1 MTLMKH
7 DKNQVLQI
15 SKGFSLIELIVI
27 MTLLGILAALA
38 STRIKDISVNVR
50 VSAATNQIT
59 SDIELI
65 KETALAKHEN
75 MSITYNQEQNNYIIR
90 KNGSVMTD
98 YPGSDSGII
107 NLSEGMFSGVDI
119 TQVSINGSNVINFD
133 KWGNVRSAYH
143 WDKPEE
149 WLEMRREIKN
159 LVAEEVEPREY
170 VEKKQ
175 EMKESLRKLEDAQ
188 QSPAETEDLSPAAS
202 ATP

>member
-7 DKNQVLQI
+7 YKNQVLQI

-65 KETALAKHEN
+65 KETALANHEN
-75 MSITYNQEQNNYIIR
+75 MSITYNLEQNNYTIR
-90 KNGSVMTD
+90 KNGSIMTD

-119 TQVSINGSNVINFD
+119 TQVNINGSNVINFD
-133 KWGNVRSAYH
+133 KWGNVLNNGTITLNQNHIISIN
-143 WDKPEE
+143 K
-149 WLEMRREIKN
+149 LTGFTEISI
-159 LVAEEVEPREY
+159 
-170 VEKKQ
+170 Q
-175 EMKESLRKLEDAQ
+175 
-188 QSPAETEDLSPAAS
+188 
-202 ATP
+202 

>member
-75 MSITYNQEQNNYIIR
+75 MSITYNLEQNNYIIR

-119 TQVSINGSNVINFD
+119 TQVNINGSNVINFD
-133 KWGNVRSAYH
+133 KWGNVLNNGTITLNQNHIISVN
-143 WDKPEE
+143 K
-149 WLEMRREIKN
+149 LTGFTEISI
-159 LVAEEVEPREY
+159 
-170 VEKKQ
+170 Q
-175 EMKESLRKLEDAQ
+175 
-188 QSPAETEDLSPAAS
+188 
-202 ATP
+202 

>member
-38 STRIKDISVNVR
+38 SIRIKDISVNVR

-75 MSITYNQEQNNYIIR
+75 MSITYNQEQNNYTIR

-98 YPGSDSGII
+98 YPGSDSGIM

-119 TQVSINGSNVINFD
+119 TQVNINGSNVINID
-133 KWGNVRSAYH
+133 KWGNVLNNGTITLNQNHIISVS
-143 WDKPEE
+143 K
-149 WLEMRREIKN
+149 LTGFTEISI
-159 LVAEEVEPREY
+159 
-170 VEKKQ
+170 Q
-175 EMKESLRKLEDAQ
+175 
-188 QSPAETEDLSPAAS
+188 
-202 ATP
+202 

>member
-65 KETALAKHEN
+65 KETALANHEN
-75 MSITYNQEQNNYIIR
+75 MSITYNLEQNNYTIR
-90 KNGSVMTD
+90 KNGSIMTD

-119 TQVSINGSNVINFD
+119 TQVNINGSNVINFD
-133 KWGNVRSAYH
+133 KWGNVLNNGTITLNQNHIISVN
-143 WDKPEE
+143 K
-149 WLEMRREIKN
+149 LTGFTEISI
-159 LVAEEVEPREY
+159 
-170 VEKKQ
+170 Q
-175 EMKESLRKLEDAQ
+175 
-188 QSPAETEDLSPAAS
+188 
-202 ATP
+202 

>member
-7 DKNQVLQI
+7 YKNQVLQI

-65 KETALAKHEN
+65 KETALANHEN
-75 MSITYNQEQNNYIIR
+75 MSITYNLEQNNYTIR
-90 KNGSVMTD
+90 KNGSIMTD
-98 YPGSDSGII
+98 YPGSDSGVI

-119 TQVSINGSNVINFD
+119 TQVNINGSNVINFD
-133 KWGNVRSAYH
+133 KWGNVLNNGTITLNQNHIISVN
-143 WDKPEE
+143 K
-149 WLEMRREIKN
+149 LTGFTEISI
-159 LVAEEVEPREY
+159 
-170 VEKKQ
+170 Q
-175 EMKESLRKLEDAQ
+175 
-188 QSPAETEDLSPAAS
+188 
-202 ATP
+202 

>member
-1 MTLMKH
+1 MKH

-75 MSITYNQEQNNYIIR
+75 MSITYNQEQNNYTIG
-90 KNGSVMTD
+90 KNGSIMTD
-98 YPGSDSGII
+98 
-107 NLSEGMFSGVDI
+107 
-119 TQVSINGSNVINFD
+119 
-133 KWGNVRSAYH
+133 
-143 WDKPEE
+143 
-149 WLEMRREIKN
+149 
-159 LVAEEVEPREY
+159 
-170 VEKKQ
+170 
-175 EMKESLRKLEDAQ
+175 
-188 QSPAETEDLSPAAS
+188 
-202 ATP
+202 

>member
-7 DKNQVLQI
+7 YKNQVLQI

-75 MSITYNQEQNNYIIR
+75 MSITYNQEQNNYTIR

-98 YPGSDSGII
+98 YPCSDS
-107 NLSEGMFSGVDI
+107 
-119 TQVSINGSNVINFD
+119 
-133 KWGNVRSAYH
+133 
-143 WDKPEE
+143 
-149 WLEMRREIKN
+149 
-159 LVAEEVEPREY
+159 
-170 VEKKQ
+170 
-175 EMKESLRKLEDAQ
+175 
-188 QSPAETEDLSPAAS
+188 
-202 ATP
+202 

>member
-7 DKNQVLQI
+7 YKNQDLPI

-38 STRIKDISVNVR
+38 SIRIKDISVNVR

-75 MSITYNQEQNNYIIR
+75 MSITYNHEQNNYIIR

-119 TQVSINGSNVINFD
+119 TQVNINGSNVINFD
-133 KWGNVRSAYH
+133 KWGNVLNNGTITLNQNHIISVN
-143 WDKPEE
+143 K
-149 WLEMRREIKN
+149 LTGFTEISI
-159 LVAEEVEPREY
+159 
-170 VEKKQ
+170 Q
-175 EMKESLRKLEDAQ
+175 
-188 QSPAETEDLSPAAS
+188 
-202 ATP
+202 

>member
-7 DKNQVLQI
+7 YKNQVLQI
-15 SKGFSLIELIVI
+15 SRGFSLIELIVI

-38 STRIKDISVNVR
+38 SIRIKDISVNVR

-75 MSITYNQEQNNYIIR
+75 MSITYNQEQNSYTIR
-90 KNGSVMTD
+90 KNGSIMTD

-119 TQVSINGSNVINFD
+119 TQVNINGSNVINID
-133 KWGNVRSAYH
+133 KWGNVLNNGTITLNQNHIISVN
-143 WDKPEE
+143 K
-149 WLEMRREIKN
+149 LTGFTEISI
-159 LVAEEVEPREY
+159 
-170 VEKKQ
+170 Q
-175 EMKESLRKLEDAQ
+175 
-188 QSPAETEDLSPAAS
+188 
-202 ATP
+202 

>member
-7 DKNQVLQI
+7 YKNQVLKI

-27 MTLLGILAALA
+27 MTLLGILATLA
-38 STRIKDISVNVR
+38 SIRIKDISVNVR

-75 MSITYNQEQNNYIIR
+75 MSITYNQEQNNYTIR

-119 TQVSINGSNVINFD
+119 TQVNINGSNVINID
-133 KWGNVRSAYH
+133 KWGNVLNNGTITLNQNHIISVN
-143 WDKPEE
+143 K
-149 WLEMRREIKN
+149 LTGFTEISI
-159 LVAEEVEPREY
+159 
-170 VEKKQ
+170 Q
-175 EMKESLRKLEDAQ
+175 
-188 QSPAETEDLSPAAS
+188 
-202 ATP
+202 

>member
-7 DKNQVLQI
+7 YKKQI
-15 SKGFSLIELIVI
+15 MKSFKGFSLIELIVI

-50 VSAATNQIT
+50 ISAATNQIT

-75 MSITYNQEQNNYIIR
+75 MSITYNQELNNYTIR

-119 TQVSINGSNVINFD
+119 TQVNINGSNVINID
-133 KWGNVRSAYH
+133 KWGNVLNNGTITLNQNHIISVS
-143 WDKPEE
+143 K
-149 WLEMRREIKN
+149 LTGFTEISI
-159 LVAEEVEPREY
+159 
-170 VEKKQ
+170 Q
-175 EMKESLRKLEDAQ
+175 
-188 QSPAETEDLSPAAS
+188 
-202 ATP
+202 

>member
-7 DKNQVLQI
+7 YKNQVLQI

-65 KETALAKHEN
+65 KETALANHEN
-75 MSITYNQEQNNYIIR
+75 MSITYNLEQNNYTIR
-90 KNGSVMTD
+90 KNGSIMTD

-119 TQVSINGSNVINFD
+119 THVNINGSNVINFD
-133 KWGNVRSAYH
+133 KWGNVLNNGTITLNQNHIISVN
-143 WDKPEE
+143 K
-149 WLEMRREIKN
+149 LTGFTEISI
-159 LVAEEVEPREY
+159 
-170 VEKKQ
+170 Q
-175 EMKESLRKLEDAQ
+175 
-188 QSPAETEDLSPAAS
+188 
-202 ATP
+202 

>member
-15 SKGFSLIELIVI
+15 SNGFSLIELIVI

-65 KETALAKHEN
+65 KETALANHEN
-75 MSITYNQEQNNYIIR
+75 MSITYNQEQNNYTIR
-90 KNGSVMTD
+90 KNGSIMTD

-119 TQVSINGSNVINFD
+119 THVNINGSNVINFD
-133 KWGNVRSAYH
+133 KWGNVLNNGTITLNQNHIISVN
-143 WDKPEE
+143 K
-149 WLEMRREIKN
+149 LTGFTEIS
-159 LVAEEVEPREY
+159 V
-170 VEKKQ
+170 Q
-175 EMKESLRKLEDAQ
+175 
-188 QSPAETEDLSPAAS
+188 
-202 ATP
+202 

>member
-7 DKNQVLQI
+7 YKNQVLQI

-65 KETALAKHEN
+65 KETALANHEN
-75 MSITYNQEQNNYIIR
+75 MSITYNLEQNNYTIR
-90 KNGSVMTD
+90 KNGSIMTD

-119 TQVSINGSNVINFD
+119 TQVNINGSNVINFD
-133 KWGNVRSAYH
+133 KWGNVLNNGTITLNQNHIISVN
-143 WDKPEE
+143 K
-149 WLEMRREIKN
+149 LTGFTEISI
-159 LVAEEVEPREY
+159 
-170 VEKKQ
+170 Q
-175 EMKESLRKLEDAQ
+175 
-188 QSPAETEDLSPAAS
+188 
-202 ATP
+202 

>member
-7 DKNQVLQI
+7 YKNQVLPI

-27 MTLLGILAALA
+27 MTLLGILATLA
-38 STRIKDISVNVR
+38 SIRIKDISVNVR

-75 MSITYNQEQNNYIIR
+75 MSITYNQEQNSYTIR
-90 KNGSVMTD
+90 KNGSIMTD

-119 TQVSINGSNVINFD
+119 TQVNINGSNVINID
-133 KWGNVRSAYH
+133 KWGNVLNNGTITLNQNHIISVN
-143 WDKPEE
+143 K
-149 WLEMRREIKN
+149 LTGFTEISI
-159 LVAEEVEPREY
+159 
-170 VEKKQ
+170 Q
-175 EMKESLRKLEDAQ
+175 
-188 QSPAETEDLSPAAS
+188 
-202 ATP
+202 

>member
-27 MTLLGILAALA
+27 MTLLGILVALA

-75 MSITYNQEQNNYIIR
+75 MSITYNQEQNNYTIR

-119 TQVSINGSNVINFD
+119 TQVNINGSNVINFD
-133 KWGNVRSAYH
+133 KWGNVLNNGTITLNQNHIISVN
-143 WDKPEE
+143 K
-149 WLEMRREIKN
+149 LTGFTEISI
-159 LVAEEVEPREY
+159 
-170 VEKKQ
+170 Q
-175 EMKESLRKLEDAQ
+175 
-188 QSPAETEDLSPAAS
+188 
-202 ATP
+202 